1 MLTRLWMVL
10 SCLSLALFVGCGGG
24 SSAAKCVAGATE
36 VCACTATQQGVQ
48 TCNSAGAFGTC
59 VCGTTPTTD
68 AGFGDGAAGQLDAIA
83 PGVADGGGAI
93 SDAVADLSTT
103 ASMPDVPAVGGG
115 GGSGGTGGA
124 GGGPAVDAAMDASA
138 DAPVAPGPFP
148 DAAADAGGG
157 EDASSTTPAI
167 LSFTASPTTISQGKS
182 SRLSWTVTG
191 ATMLSMDQGAGSNL
205 VSVLGMTS
213 RSVTPYQ
220 TTTYTLTLNGTASAQ
235 VTVTVV
241 PLPSIASFAASPTAV
256 ISGGKATLTAAFS
269 GGTGTVDQGIGAVI
283 SGSGTSTGPIS
294 ANTTYTLTVSN
305 AFEGF
310 TTAQVTVMVGV
321 FTATGSLTVA
331 RRGHTA
337 TLLGSGK
344 VLIAGGNGSANGL
357 ASAELY
363 DPASGTFS
371 PTGSMT
377 VARWS
382 HTATLLNNGKVL
394 IAGGEFYNSGGSVA
408 SLASAELYDPTAGT
422 FTAASDMTLA
432 RTDHTATLLP
442 SGMVLVAGG
451 DGGNGENAVASAE
464 LYDPTAGT
472 FSATGNMTMARW
484 SHTATLLG
492 NGKVLIAG
500 GAGGGANTIGPAYG
514 TAELYNPA
522 AGRFTSTGSMTVAR
536 NLQMATLLSSEKVLI
551 AGGAQTT
558 SAELYNPT
566 AGTFTATGSMVAER
580 LTGHTAT
587 LLSGGKVLIVG
598 GFGVD
603 LSMLASAELYDE

>member
-472 FSATGNMTMARW
+472 FSATGNMTMAMGLRSYTTRRPGD
-484 SHTATLLG
+484 SHP
-492 NGKVLIAG
+492 
-500 GAGGGANTIGPAYG
+500 PA
-514 TAELYNPA
+514 
-522 AGRFTSTGSMTVAR
+522 V
-536 NLQMATLLSSEKVLI
+536 
-551 AGGAQTT
+551 
-558 SAELYNPT
+558 
-566 AGTFTATGSMVAER
+566 
-580 LTGHTAT
+580 
-587 LLSGGKVLIVG
+587 
-598 GFGVD
+598 
-603 LSMLASAELYDE
+603 